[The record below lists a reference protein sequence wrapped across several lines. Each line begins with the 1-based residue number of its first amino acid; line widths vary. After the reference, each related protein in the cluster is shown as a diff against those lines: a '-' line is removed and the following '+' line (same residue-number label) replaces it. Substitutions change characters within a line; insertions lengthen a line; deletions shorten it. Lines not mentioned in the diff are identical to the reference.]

1 MLFSKGQDLIERCV
15 LRRGGVETYT
25 LPYFAGELTEL
36 KAETL
41 YRAIH
46 SLDSESEYTDSSHA
60 PMARVTY
67 EIQENDD
74 PAVRALKDEIRFY
87 VVSLPI
93 SDDKNIIAEEPSA
106 GIYWV
111 SELAKSLVDTVQGPT
126 LSPESGGFRTYDNWD
141 LLDFPDE
148 TGQARNVAFG
158 KIVGHTFT
166 DAVFAYR
173 DEEGDDFR
181 RIVDHRL
188 IAGVPLDA
196 SMLFSEYMQRW
207 GDEFDGDDPVPQ
219 QVIAQ
224 QLVHLESL
232 SRAGL

>member
-93 SDDKNIIAEEPSA
+93 SDDKTSSPKNPRRVSIGSPNSQSRLSTRSKGRHSRPNREDSEPTITGTSL
-106 GIYWV
+106 IFPTRRV
-111 SELAKSLVDTVQGPT
+111 RLETSRSAKSSATHSPTPCLPTVTRRGRLPT
-126 LSPESGGFRTYDNWD
+126 N
-141 LLDFPDE
+141 
-148 TGQARNVAFG
+148 
-158 KIVGHTFT
+158 
-166 DAVFAYR
+166 
-173 DEEGDDFR
+173 R
-181 RIVDHRL
+181 RPPTHRR
-188 IAGVPLDA
+188 
-196 SMLFSEYMQRW
+196 STT
-207 GDEFDGDDPVPQ
+207 
-219 QVIAQ
+219 
-224 QLVHLESL
+224 
-232 SRAGL
+232 

>member
-93 SDDKNIIAEEPSA
+93 SDDKTSSPKNPRR
-106 GIYWV
+106 V
-111 SELAKSLVDTVQGPT
+111 SIGSPNSQSR
-126 LSPESGGFRTYDNWD
+126 LSTR
-141 LLDFPDE
+141 
-148 TGQARNVAFG
+148 
-158 KIVGHTFT
+158 
-166 DAVFAYR
+166 
-173 DEEGDDFR
+173 
-181 RIVDHRL
+181 
-188 IAGVPLDA
+188 
-196 SMLFSEYMQRW
+196 
-207 GDEFDGDDPVPQ
+207 
-219 QVIAQ
+219 
-224 QLVHLESL
+224 
-232 SRAGL
+232 SRADTLARIGRIQNLR